1 MDPLDPLAHIP
12 LPAGWEK
19 RYESMAN
26 RYYFVDHNTRTTTWE
41 DPRHS
46 YFAAPASGGSFQ
58 QPQQMTAQQSWGQ
71 PTFQQPQQQVH
82 QTQWGQPQPQQQ
94 QHTQW
99 GQPQQ
104 QQAHMQWGAQPQQSV
119 QVQFTQQSVAPAAQ
133 PAAPVRQPG
142 DWCRSAIA
150 SAPAPQNPKD
160 PRIKQINDI
169 VASGEKLDAQI
180 DAFLSDYA
188 SKAQPWDKLK
198 KSKLL
203 LEELLLREMLKL
215 DGIDSSGCDH
225 IRALRR
231 AAIQHIQAFQKRLD
245 VPFPA

>member
-1 MDPLDPLAHIP
+1 MRLVRGCNMQRKGSHCR
-12 LPAGWEK
+12 K
-19 RYESMAN
+19 R
-26 RYYFVDHNTRTTTWE
+26 
-41 DPRHS
+41 
-46 YFAAPASGGSFQ
+46 
-58 QPQQMTAQQSWGQ
+58 
-71 PTFQQPQQQVH
+71 
-82 QTQWGQPQPQQQ
+82 QPQPQQQ
-94 QHTQW
+94 QHPQW

-119 QVQFTQQSVAPAAQ
+119 QVQFSQHSVSPAAQ
-133 PAAPVRQPG
+133 PAAQPAAAGRQPG